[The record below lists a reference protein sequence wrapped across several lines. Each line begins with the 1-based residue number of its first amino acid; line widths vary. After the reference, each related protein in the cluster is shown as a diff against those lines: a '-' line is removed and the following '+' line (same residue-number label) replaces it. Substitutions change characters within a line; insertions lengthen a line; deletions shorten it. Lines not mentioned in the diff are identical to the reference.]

1 MEIILKS
8 ENINTEPTSEAKS
21 DVDCLVIA
29 PTHTELVKIAK
40 KWLAKTCGCG
50 VVFSELVTSAIEVP
64 DALGL
69 RSDYT
74 ILVECKTSRSDFLA
88 DQKKIFRQLPEE
100 GMGDFRFYLCEP
112 DLIKIEDLPERWGLL
127 YWDGKRVKKIRAPK
141 GNIWLSQKEHRFNK
155 NVKAEHKIMYSA
167 LRRIELRGDL
177 DKIYEAL

>member
-1 MEIILKS
+1 MNEKTKHTNKIQNPDLRQQVDF
-8 ENINTEPTSEAKS
+8 EP
-21 DVDCLVIA
+21 LVIA
-29 PTHTELVKIAK
+29 PTHTDLVKIAK
-40 KWLAKTCGCG
+40 NWLAKTCGCG
-50 VVFSELVTSAIEVP
+50 VVFTELVTNAIEVP
-64 DALGL
+64 DAIGL

-74 ILVECKTSRSDFLA
+74 ILVECKTSRSDFFA

-100 GMGDFRFYLCEP
+100 GMGDFRFYLCET